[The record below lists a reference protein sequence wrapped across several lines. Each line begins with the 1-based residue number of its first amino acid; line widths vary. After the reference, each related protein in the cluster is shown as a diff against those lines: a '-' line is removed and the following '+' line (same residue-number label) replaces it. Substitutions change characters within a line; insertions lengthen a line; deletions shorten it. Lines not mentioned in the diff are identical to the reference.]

1 MLLYVRDHSP
11 VLRSLQWA
19 HDYYFSGRDYDY
31 QTLNLTFAV
40 NVVKFG
46 LIIGLFPR
54 PLKPCVVS
62 SISVSVT
69 ETYFSIVS
77 RMLSNLP
84 SQIQQ
89 QIDFIRP
96 MVEERFAKMEEY
108 GDDWDDKP
116 VCQTFK
122 SGMSL
127 IIWLIHR
134 TICSCG

>member
-1 MLLYVRDHSP
+1 MICRATNRIFVGVPLC
-11 VLRSLQWA
+11 
-19 HDYYFSGRDYDY
+19 RDYDY
-31 QTLNLTFAV
+31 QTLNLTFAI
-40 NVVKFG
+40 NVMKYG
-46 LIIGLFPR
+46 LIIGLFPE

-62 SISVSVT
+62 SFRLPFT
-69 ETYFSIVS
+69 EARFSIVS

-89 QIDFIRP
+89 QIEFIRP

-127 IIWLIHR
+127 ITRLIHR
-134 TICSCG
+134 TICLCG